1 MQGRDLEL
9 GVGTEDSGLD
19 LGNRRKG
26 LPGAVLQ
33 VHHPRKRGQKHQKQA
48 QVLVARHDMR
58 PLPGRGS
65 RSRDVNDRHRRP
77 CHLPLCLRLCRL
89 GYSAC
94 WFARLALHCGS
105 VGEGITCR
113 RSRRGIRPPAW
124 VCALKTAPS
133 SPAGRKRGDGL
144 HLGCIGCAS
153 SWRSAKPC
161 RCSSTPPIPL
171 RLSSLWSWRGCR
183 WGRRLAIFTA
193 LVYTLCQ
200 AWACQHGFVLFVFVG
215 LTRHESSRGLR
226 PWNRLV
232 RLAGLSTELKFSVV
246 PPGSF

>member
-77 CHLPLCLRLCRL
+77 CHLPLWCRL

-94 WFARLALHCGS
+94 CFARLALHCGS

-113 RSRRGIRPPAW
+113 RSRRGIRPRAW

-200 AWACQHGFVLFVFVG
+200 AWACQHVVIHVILANACAC
-215 LTRHESSRGLR
+215 RGRAAARERTGICRCLG
-226 PWNRLV
+226 
-232 RLAGLSTELKFSVV
+232 ACTCAF
-246 PPGSF
+246 